1 MYVLREEAM
10 VTKKIIVQ
18 NRAGI
23 HARPSSL
30 IVQTANKFQSN
41 IMFERENI
49 TVNAKSIMGVMTMAA
64 GYQTEL
70 TVSAD
75 GVDEAEAIAALEQ
88 LFAAKFEE
96 E

>member
-1 MYVLREEAM
+1 M
-10 VTKKIIVQ
+10 
-18 NRAGI
+18 
-23 HARPSSL
+23 
-30 IVQTANKFQSN
+30 
-41 IMFERENI
+41 
-49 TVNAKSIMGVMTMAA
+49 
-64 GYQTEL
+64 